1 MVIFFWFTQPS
12 PLTDFQPPDH
22 CFQWVFDGFGVIQ
35 PLVSMVFD
43 GHKPLDQRCDG
54 YDGSLTSFSAAD
66 LYELLVK
73 DSPKY

>member
-1 MVIFFWFTQPS
+1 MLIKISPRPLLSMVF
-12 PLTDFQPPDH
+12 
-22 CFQWVFDGFGVIQ
+22 VGFGAIQ

-66 LYELLVK
+66 RYELLVK